1 MQTLSS
7 PDHPRQGGEG
17 GPAPAAWR
25 RAAVIVAHPDDE
37 VLWAGGL
44 MLSNPDC
51 QWFIATLCRGCDPD
65 RSPRFSR
72 MLENLQARG
81 VMADLDDAPE
91 QLPLAI
97 PSIQST
103 LLELLPEHT
112 YDLILTHA
120 PEGEYTRHRRHEE
133 VSRAVAGLWL
143 EGQLVSPWLG
153 MFAYA
158 DGQGRHLP
166 EAVSTAHRVQL
177 LPDDIL
183 QRKDRLIREIYGF
196 APESWEARTSP
207 RTEAFWF
214 FDSRAA
220 LAAWM
225 KEKEI
230 H

>member
-1 MQTLSS
+1 MPWQ
-7 PDHPRQGGEG
+7 
-17 GPAPAAWR
+17 

-44 MLSNPDC
+44 ILSNPDC
-51 QWFIATLCRGCDPD
+51 RWYIATLCRGCDPD
-65 RSPRFSR
+65 RAPRFAR
-72 MLENLQARG
+72 MLGDLNARG
-81 VMADLDDAPE
+81 AMADLDDAPE
-91 QLPLAI
+91 QMPLAVQT
-97 PSIQST
+97 IQSA
-103 LLELLPEHT
+103 LLELLPERS

-133 VSRAVAGLWL
+133 VSRAVIGLWQA
-143 EGQLVSPWLG
+143 GQLVSPWLC
-153 MFAYA
+153 MFAYE

-166 EAVSTAHRVQL
+166 EAVSTAHQVWL

-183 QRKDRLIREIYGF
+183 QKKDRLIREVYGF

-214 FDSRAA
+214 FNSHEV

-225 KEKEI
+225 QEKEI